1 MIYIKVIYIT
11 LLNDTKILKK
21 INYLENKNDVKIS
34 NKKPSYKVSNLFLQ
48 YLNKY
53 NRVEN
58 LPVHYND
65 LLRYVGSVDVFD
77 SNENNTLWQRVYYN
91 ETERIELENNLKKIY
106 DVLYSD
112 GSNTN
117 TEFLIIDGIDYC
129 TFGNSNPFRV
139 KIRNKLNDN
148 FTYFYI
154 KKADSSRVYGLELEH
169 ITSPYNLNYI
179 LNDDTLIEEHIS
191 GIPGDDFFKNKLDQC
206 KDNEKSQIAKEF
218 VKFSER
224 CMIRL
229 LGDMRSYNY
238 VVIPIHDFDQVV
250 YKLRAI
256 DFDQQSYESDFKVYR
271 PQLFKEN
278 APVVELIKEKLI
290 PDSINQ
296 YKIEERAIIVK
307 RILGSQKRVINLLNS
322 MKNDVISSDENVK
335 ILSQQIYHLTKD
347 KNFKFCSNMGQLM
360 ESSFNYLVS
369 NYESNEML
377 RTN

>member
-1 MIYIKVIYIT
+1 
-11 LLNDTKILKK
+11 
-21 INYLENKNDVKIS
+21 
-34 NKKPSYKVSNLFLQ
+34 
-48 YLNKY
+48 
-53 NRVEN
+53 
-58 LPVHYND
+58 
-65 LLRYVGSVDVFD
+65 
-77 SNENNTLWQRVYYN
+77 
-91 ETERIELENNLKKIY
+91 
-106 DVLYSD
+106 
-112 GSNTN
+112 
-117 TEFLIIDGIDYC
+117 
-129 TFGNSNPFRV
+129 
-139 KIRNKLNDN
+139 LNDN

-179 LNDDTLIEEHIS
+179 LKDDTLIEEHIS

-206 KDNEKSQIAKEF
+206 NDNEKSQIAKEF

>member
-21 INYLENKNDVKIS
+21 INHLENKNDVKIS

-179 LNDDTLIEEHIS
+179 LNEDTLIEEHIS

>member
-1 MIYIKVIYIT
+1 M
-11 LLNDTKILKK
+11 
-21 INYLENKNDVKIS
+21 ESKNDVIIS
-34 NKKPSYKVSNLFLQ
+34 NKKPSYKISNLFLQ

-53 NRVEN
+53 NRVED
-58 LPVHYND
+58 LPVQYND

-77 SNENNTLWQRVYYN
+77 KEENNTLWQRVYYN
-91 ETERIELENNLKKIY
+91 ENERFELENNLKKIY
-106 DVLYSD
+106 NVLYSD
-112 GSNTN
+112 GSDKNTD
-117 TEFLIIDGIDYC
+117 FLTIDGIDYC

-148 FTYFYI
+148 FTYYYI

-179 LNDDTLIEEHIS
+179 LNDITLIEEHIS
-191 GIPGDDFFKNKLDQC
+191 GIPGDDFFKNKLADC
-206 KDNEKSQIAKEF
+206 NDNEKSQIAKEF

-238 VVIPIHDFDQVV
+238 VIIPIHDFDQVV

-256 DFDQQSYESDFKVYR
+256 DFDQQSYESDFNVYR

-278 APVVELIKEKLI
+278 SPVVELIKEKLI
-290 PDSINQ
+290 PDSIKQ

-307 RILGSQKRVINLLNS
+307 RILGSQKRVSNLLNS
-322 MKNDVISSDENVK
+322 MKNDVISTDENVK
-335 ILSQQIYHLTKD
+335 KLSQQIYHLTRD
-347 KNFKFCSNMGQLM
+347 NNFKFCSNMGQLM
-360 ESSFNYLVS
+360 ESSFNYLVN

>member
-21 INYLENKNDVKIS
+21 INHLENKNDVKIS